1 MLFCLFVCLFLCRWA
16 SVPMSRFWMRSSIH
30 PAVEPAA
37 AFTQSRRP
45 AGTGQKQAVPVR
57 HLRQGIRNRVIASH
71 PHRKGTVH
79 TQFANFSYSYFLN
92 SFANGIEVELF
103 QLICAFS
110 IVQEFKMKSTN
121 ERTNEQTNET
131 REKKRR
137 HWFFFVSV
145 PALLYSTLRRV
156 DSQLFFFSFLSFF
169 LSFSL
174 CVCVCVVEWE
184 REIGKKLCVC
194 LSLSLWAL

>member
-1 MLFCLFVCLFLCRWA
+1 
-16 SVPMSRFWMRSSIH
+16 MSRFWMRSSIH

-145 PALLYSTLRRV
+145 PALLYIRRV

-169 LSFSL
+169 LSL
-174 CVCVCVVEWE
+174 CVCVCVCCWVGEGNRKE
-184 REIGKKLCVC
+184 TLCVSIS
-194 LSLSLWAL
+194 LSLSFIANLPSSSLR